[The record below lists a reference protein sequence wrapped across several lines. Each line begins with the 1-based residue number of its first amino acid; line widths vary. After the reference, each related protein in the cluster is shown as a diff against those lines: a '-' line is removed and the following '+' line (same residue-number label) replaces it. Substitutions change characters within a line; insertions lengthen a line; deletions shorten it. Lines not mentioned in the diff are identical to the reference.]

1 MLKIHPLI
9 QQLSKLRESSKEA
22 VADANIASKDEL
34 KNYLHIERQVERDLR
49 EIIKKSSLHDGPSL
63 IMVCGNVGDG
73 KSHLISKLRQ
83 DSTFANVLS
92 KFNIHNDATESFS
105 PGETC
110 IDTLDRILEPFNDSQ
125 LGKIDEKWILAINLG
140 TLSNFLEEKKST
152 FTSLYAFVKTEEII
166 NPEKFS
172 PNEGFIELSPFQ
184 YVNFT
189 NHHFY
194 SLNKNGVNATL
205 LENLFA
211 KVVSPTTENPLY
223 TAYNELLKEEWSAS
237 CPVIANFEA
246 LSVEQNRKVLARL
259 MVECIL
265 KEKRI
270 ISFRQI
276 LNFIYDILVPFELSA
291 IGLDTY
297 KKLISGLSEEQQLS
311 FHLTNYIFER
321 PHISKIFQ
329 SFHKLDPAVRRFEE
343 LDGRAI
349 RIFSS
354 VDKMNAILSDF
365 PLLSPFFRK
374 NLTCQNSGS
383 TILHKTYLRL
393 YYFQHFRDRLYHD
406 DYFDEF
412 ARSLYYGNINDALGL
427 RDINELVKTAVLL
440 WNGSIKKQDKMM
452 YNSISKNANYR
463 LFRTIQL
470 KAILPSADKL
480 LNKTELH
487 QFLTEVKV
495 QLQPL
500 PETSTDKKPFAIE
513 VDYSLFVLFQMVKK
527 GYRPN
532 RLDRNSFVNFVTIVD
547 SLTYEQSV
555 GGTVFI
561 DEINIG
567 NPIDFELQRDEYG
580 QFIFQK
586 YNS

>member
-1 MLKIHPLI
+1 MLKIHPLM

-22 VADANIASKDEL
+22 VADANITLDDNL

-49 EIIKKSSLHDGPSL
+49 EIILKSSLDEGPSL

-73 KSHLISKLRQ
+73 KSHLISKLKQ
-83 DSTFANVLS
+83 DTAFENVLS
-92 KFNIHNDATESFS
+92 KFKIHNDATESFS

-110 IDTLDRILEPFNDSQ
+110 IDTLDRILAPFNDSQ
-125 LGKIDEKWILAINLG
+125 LGNVDQKWILAINLG
-140 TLSNFLEEKKST
+140 TLSNFLEVKKNT
-152 FTSLYAFVKTEEII
+152 FTGLYAFVKTEEII
-166 NPEKFS
+166 NSEKSSPHGGGIEFS
-172 PNEGFIELSPFQ
+172 PFH

-194 SLNKNGVNATL
+194 SLNKDGVNAFL
-205 LENLFA
+205 LEDLFA
-211 KVVSPTTENPLY
+211 KVVAPVAQNPLY
-223 TAYNELLKEEWSAS
+223 AAYSGLLKEEWSKD
-237 CPVIANFEA
+237 CPVMANFEA
-246 LSVEQNRKVLARL
+246 LSSEWNQKVLARL

-291 IGLDTY
+291 IGLDAY
-297 KKLISGLSEEQQLS
+297 RKLIAELSDEQQLG

-321 PHISKIFQ
+321 PHISRIFQ

-349 RIFSS
+349 RIFTS
-354 VDKMNAILSDF
+354 VEKMDAILSDF
-365 PLLSPFFRK
+365 PSLSPFFRK
-374 NLTCQNSGS
+374 RLTSQGSGS
-383 TILHKTYLRL
+383 AMLHKSYLRY
-393 YYFQHFRDRLYHD
+393 YYFQHFKDRLYQD
-406 DYFDEF
+406 DHFDEF
-412 ARSLYYGNINDALGL
+412 ARALYYGNINDALGL
-427 RDINELVKTAVLL
+427 KEINELVKMAVLL

-452 YNSISKNANYR
+452 YKSISKSANYR

-470 KAILPSADKL
+470 KAVLPSADQL
-480 LNKTELH
+480 LDRKELH

-495 QLQPL
+495 ELVPL
-500 PETSTDKKPFAIE
+500 PETGKDRKPFAIE

-532 RLDRNSFVNFVTIVD
+532 RVDRNSFVNFVTVVD
-547 SLTYEQSV
+547 GLTYEQST

-567 NPIDFELQRDEYG
+567 KPIDFELQQDEYG